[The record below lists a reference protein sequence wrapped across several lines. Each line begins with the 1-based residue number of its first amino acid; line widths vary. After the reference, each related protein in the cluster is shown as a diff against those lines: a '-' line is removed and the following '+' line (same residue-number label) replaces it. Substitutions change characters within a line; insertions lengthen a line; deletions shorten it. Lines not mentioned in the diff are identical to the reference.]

1 MKFTT
6 ANSKFSID
14 FIILAIAIVAISTS
28 GPLITVTAAPAIAIA
43 FWRCFLGAVAT
54 APFAFKDGVGNI
66 NKKTLTTSRTTFRG
80 VDSKS

>member
-1 MKFTT
+1 MKSTK

-14 FIILAIAIVAISTS
+14 FVILAIAILAISTS

-54 APFAFKDGVGNI
+54 APLHLKMD
-66 NKKTLTTSRTTFRG
+66 
-80 VDSKS
+80 